1 MCRAECTKGPGAV
14 MGISNIP
21 GREVTHI
28 GDNAEMENMD
38 KSWTVRIAI
47 LDQISDRTLTEV

>member
-1 MCRAECTKGPGAV
+1 MHKRTRAV